1 MEMLS
6 DSGPVA
12 SQHGAGRLQLN
23 ITIRSTF
30 QANSQFRRPMGIGL
44 RPRSR

>member
-1 MEMLS
+1 MEVLS

-23 ITIRSTF
+23 IRIRLMF
-30 QANSQFRRPMGIGL
+30 QA
-44 RPRSR
+44 